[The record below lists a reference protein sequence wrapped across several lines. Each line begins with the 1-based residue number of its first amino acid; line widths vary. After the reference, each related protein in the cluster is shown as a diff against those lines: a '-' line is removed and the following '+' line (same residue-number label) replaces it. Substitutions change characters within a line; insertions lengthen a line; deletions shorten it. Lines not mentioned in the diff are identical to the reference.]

1 MKSTIG
7 PQRSFVSLPTRTPK
21 VVLEHEILRLAA
33 VIPDEVIASPA
44 DVARNE
50 VLAWAEKRSGGK
62 LPKEAWEHQE
72 FEHFSGGRN
81 SLGVRIE
88 TSGADIWAIRAEDP
102 DKHIPGRIWTTE
114 VVVGTLQGQPPRFSV
129 RLLASTSE
137 DNLDIEPHVP
147 GFVQQV
153 IKRCGL
159 MRGNYALSDS
169 PLQVVSPSE
178 ANTLCVR
185 MADPNRDF
193 PLLVFS
199 VSENSLD
206 RVQPLVDVASLARAT
221 LGIALVVVLPAEYTW
236 IITETFGKQR
246 SVFGGAARA
255 YLPGFKDDSSPY
267 DHRLI
272 LADQLK
278 TADGPVQ
285 CARWMRTLA
294 ASESIRRA
302 SLGKEVLAFSAIR
315 NSSLQLR
322 QTFLANEGA
331 SDILQLEAAQL
342 RISSLVK
349 QIDDEKMSQEYFASE
364 HSKAEQRAQ
373 AAEAQQRASAFRIQ
387 QLLDQIEAI
396 GKATDSDISLPESWR
411 DFANWCDVNLSGLVA
426 LSPAARRSVR
436 SPKFSDF
443 SLAARCLLW
452 LANNGRD
459 SRLNGADRSLQD
471 EPVEDG
477 VRNAHCGND
486 AFDFSWQGNQ
496 YTADWHIKNGGNT
509 RDPSRC
515 LRIYYT
521 WDPET
526 RQIVIADMPQHRRTG
541 AS

>member
-1 MKSTIG
+1 MKSAIG
-7 PQRSFVSLPTRTPK
+7 PQRSFVSLATKTQK
-21 VVLEHEILRLAA
+21 VVREHEILRVAA
-33 VIPDEVIASPA
+33 VIPDELTAAPA
-44 DVARNE
+44 DVARDQ
-50 VLAWAEKRSGGK
+50 VLAWTEKRSGGR
-62 LPKEAWEHQE
+62 LPKEAWGHQE

-81 SLGVRIE
+81 SLGARIV
-88 TSGADIWAIRAEDP
+88 TNTADIWAIRAEDP

-114 VVVGTLQGQPPRFSV
+114 VVVGTLQGQQPRFSV
-129 RLLASTSE
+129 RLLASTHE

-147 GFVQQV
+147 GLVQQV
-153 IKRCGL
+153 ITRCGL

-169 PLQVVSPSE
+169 PSE
-178 ANTLCVR
+178 ISSARDANLLCTR
-185 MADPNRDF
+185 MTDPNRDF
-193 PLLVFS
+193 PLLVLS
-199 VSENSLD
+199 VPEDSDDQLT
-206 RVQPLVDVASLARAT
+206 PLVDAESLSKAT
-221 LGIALVVVLPAEYTW
+221 LGIAEVVVLPAEYTW

-255 YLPGFKDDSSPY
+255 YLPGFRDDSSPY

-278 TADGPVQ
+278 TVDGPVR

-315 NSSLQLR
+315 NSSLQLK
-322 QTFLANEGA
+322 QTLLANEGA
-331 SDILQLEAAQL
+331 SDVLQLEAAQL
-342 RISSLVK
+342 RISSLEK

-387 QLLDQIEAI
+387 QLLDQIE
-396 GKATDSDISLPESWR
+396 GMGRATDTDIPLPDSWS
-411 DFANWCDVNLSGLVA
+411 DFANWCDVNLSGLVV

-436 SPKFSDF
+436 SPKFTDF
-443 SLAARCLLW
+443 RLAARCLLW
-452 LANNGRD
+452 LANDGRN

-509 RDPSRC
+509 RDPLRC

-521 WDPET
+521 WDPAT
-526 RQIVIADMPQHRRTG
+526 RQIVVADMPQHRRTG